1 MWERNVFI
9 EHQNQLSFAANLEIL
24 YSYICVC
31 SKKPEKWAKRAIVY
45 HLGSPCSSCLIQLS
59 IYPFI
64 RLSVC
69 LSACLS
75 VCLSFC
81 LSIYYL
87 PTYLPICVCLS
98 FSLSFRVLVYLFWSA
113 HSPPSVRPSICPSI
127 SLSIRPSVRP
137 FVRPSVFLSVYIAT
151 LLLSCNIHETEIFP
165 KWLVMSIIING
176 TYPLLP
182 NLTRI
187 TNCDSGD
194 TSPISRLTTAW
205 YLDRDFRSSGGL
217 FTVNSVARSFFK
229 SSKLSY
235 TVAYLMYGV
244 RTPRVKSWTSIDP
257 TIDQNVRTGWQMKG
271 KTTWIYTNIITFQF
285 E

>member
-31 SKKPEKWAKRAIVY
+31 SKKPEKWAKRSIVY

-113 HSPPSVRPSICPSI
+113 RPPARPLAPVRPSVH
-127 SLSIRPSVRP
+127 LSVHLSVRSSVRP
-137 FVRPSVFLSVYIAT
+137 FFFLCT
-151 LLLSCNIHETEIFP
+151 LQLCC
-165 KWLVMSIIING
+165 
-176 TYPLLP
+176 YP
-182 NLTRI
+182 
-187 TNCDSGD
+187 
-194 TSPISRLTTAW
+194 A
-205 YLDRDFRSSGGL
+205 
-217 FTVNSVARSFFK
+217 
-229 SSKLSY
+229 
-235 TVAYLMYGV
+235 
-244 RTPRVKSWTSIDP
+244 
-257 TIDQNVRTGWQMKG
+257 
-271 KTTWIYTNIITFQF
+271 IYTKLKYFRND
-285 E
+285 